1 MHRQGRAEQESR
13 NTVARAQEEIRAERD
28 RVFQELRT
36 QVARSP
42 SSWPARSSE
51 ELDPTAHTR
60 SPTSTSTR
68 AWGTGTTDVADDA
81 LIEGYAQALFAV
93 AHAEGV
99 LSKVEDELYA
109 FGMALGQHTDLRDA
123 LTDASL
129 PTENKKAVV
138 HDVLGDRANPVTVSL
153 LGFVIDA
160 GRARE
165 IPKIVEELAGWRPP
179 SGSTVAEV
187 RSAVE
192 LTAEQRDRLAQA
204 LSEATGRK
212 VDVKVVV
219 DPSVI
224 GGVVARVGDEV
235 FDGSIANRLEDAKQA
250 LGSV

>member
-1 MHRQGRAEQESR
+1 
-13 NTVARAQEEIRAERD
+13 
-28 RVFQELRT
+28 
-36 QVARSP
+36 
-42 SSWPARSSE
+42 
-51 ELDPTAHTR
+51 
-60 SPTSTSTR
+60 
-68 AWGTGTTDVADDA
+68 VADDA

-109 FGMALGQHTDLRDA
+109 FGKALEQHTELREA
-123 LTDASL
+123 LTDAAL
-129 PTENKKAVV
+129 PVENKKAVV
-138 HDVLGDRANPVTVSL
+138 GDVIGERANPVTVSL

-165 IPKIVEELAGWRPP
+165 LPKIVEQLAVMASAEREH
-179 SGSTVAEV
+179 VLAEV

-192 LTAEQRDRLAQA
+192 LTSEQRDRLAAA
-204 LSEATGRK
+204 LSSATGRT